1 MIKLATADGRASRR
15 IKKEIEKF
23 MEESASEG
31 SVFTLSVQSPSEW
44 QVSFSGAEGTLYAGE
59 RFTVRVRFSEE
70 YPIDSPEVIFLQPVP
85 VHSHIY
91 SNGHICLNILGDDWS
106 PALTVHSIC
115 LSLLSMLSSATIKVR
130 PHDDE
135 TYSRMPRA
143 TPKQTRFLYHDDN
156 V

>member
-15 IKKEIEKF
+15 IKKTIIAHSSSVFFRPLVRMEQEIEKF

-70 YPIDSPEVIFLQPVP
+70 YPIGKHTP
-85 VHSHIY
+85 
-91 SNGHICLNILGDDWS
+91 
-106 PALTVHSIC
+106 PAPP
-115 LSLLSMLSSATIKVR
+115 A
-130 PHDDE
+130 PF
-135 TYSRMPRA
+135 MP
-143 TPKQTRFLYHDDN
+143 
-156 V
+156 